1 MRQTATWFGKS
12 SWFRDVVPK
21 GKASQVGLVS
31 KMQVLLATY
40 VTLHT
45 GAFVL
50 VPKAVLFSA
59 FQAISLYY
67 PCAQQ
72 TSQPVFGYKIV
83 CEN

>member
-1 MRQTATWFGKS
+1 M
-12 SWFRDVVPK
+12 PK

-59 FQAISLYY
+59 FQTISLYY
-67 PCAQQ
+67 PCTQQ
-72 TSQPVFGYKIV
+72 TSQPVFG
-83 CEN
+83 